1 MSDYLPIPV
10 GVSLEGTWLVDESAV
25 NMKDL
30 VNAKPGVIIRMRHPD
45 AIKYIPP
52 AFVSYEHIAGMI
64 SDAA

>member
-10 GVSLEGTWLVDESAV
+10 GVSLEDTWLVDRTAV
-25 NMKDL
+25 NIDHL
-30 VNAKPGVIIRMRHPD
+30 VQAKPGSIILMNHPD

-52 AFVSYEHIAGMI
+52 AFVYYEHIAGVI